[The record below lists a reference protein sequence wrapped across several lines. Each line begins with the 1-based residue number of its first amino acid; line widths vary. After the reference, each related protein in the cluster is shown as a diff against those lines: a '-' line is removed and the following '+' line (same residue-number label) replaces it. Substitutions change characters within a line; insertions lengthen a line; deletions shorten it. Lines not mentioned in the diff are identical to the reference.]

1 MSLQSTH
8 NCYTRS
14 SNDATNSMISTPD
27 DSNPTPVT
35 LDTISSLETKS
46 LARFDEVQNEL
57 PNVKN
62 IIIKNLQEENERLQK
77 RVSFLDK
84 KIISL
89 ESKHNMLEQYG
100 RRNNLEI
107 TGIPDSVLQQDL
119 ENKVVDI
126 LNAIGVNVSND
137 DFEDCHRIEKFETT
151 QKKQLLD
158 TLTEELLTRCV

>member
-1 MSLQSTH
+1 M
-8 NCYTRS
+8 Y
-14 SNDATNSMISTPD
+14 DATNSMISTPD
-27 DSNPTPVT
+27 DYNPTPVI
-35 LDTISSLETKS
+35 LDTISSLEIKS

-89 ESKHNMLEQYG
+89 ESSYNMLEQYV
-100 RRNNLEI
+100 RKNNLEI
-107 TGIPDSVLQQDL
+107 TGIPDSMPQKDL

-137 DFEDCHRIEKFETT
+137 DFEDCRRIGKS
-151 QKKQLLD
+151 
-158 TLTEELLTRCV
+158 RNN

>member
-8 NCYTRS
+8 NCYTQS

-27 DSNPTPVT
+27 DYNLTPVT
-35 LDTISSLETKS
+35 LDTISSLEIKS

-89 ESKHNMLEQYG
+89 ESVITCLNNMRG
-100 RRNNLEI
+100 EI
-107 TGIPDSVLQQDL
+107 
-119 ENKVVDI
+119 I
-126 LNAIGVNVSND
+126 L
-137 DFEDCHRIEKFETT
+137 R
-151 QKKQLLD
+151 
-158 TLTEELLTRCV
+158 